1 MRFVLDASVTLRWCL
16 KDQQSVA
23 SDAVLDQ
30 MPTAEIYVPAIWPVE
45 VASVLSRELNK
56 KTIPLDDILRF
67 LQRLSTF
74 DITVAE
80 STSDV
85 TSIFKASREHKLT
98 GYDASYLELAIAHG
112 LPLASEDRDMR
123 DAAQRAGVP
132 LVA

>member
-30 MPTAEIYVPAIWPVE
+30 MPTAEIYVPAIWPLE

-56 KTIPLDDILRF
+56 KTIPRDDILRF

-80 STSDV
+80 ATSDV

-98 GYDASYLELAIAHG
+98 GYDASYLELAIALG
-112 LPLASEDRDMR
+112 LPLASEDGDMR
-123 DAAQRAGVP
+123 EAAQRAGVP